1 MVSERRSFTFA
12 HNLIIL
18 ADIKTLFTLW
28 YADTKRQ
35 KAAEAHGNE
44 MEETIKIDSKKINA
58 QYFTFRELATATNN
72 FRQECLLGEG
82 GFGRVYKGTL
92 QSTGQVVAV
101 KQLDRNGQH
110 GNREFL
116 VEVLRLSL
124 LNHPNLVNFIGYCA
138 DGDQRLLVYEFMP
151 GGTVED
157 RLIDL
162 TEDKKPLDW
171 VARIKIALGTAQGL
185 DYLHTKANPPVIYHD
200 LKASSILL
208 DKNFVPKLSDF
219 GLAKLGPVGN
229 NIRLS
234 TRVMGTYGYCAP
246 EYAKTGQF
254 TIKSDV
260 YSFGVILLE
269 LITGRRVIDNTRP
282 VEEQNLISWAEP
294 IFKDPKRFPDM
305 ADPHLKKQFPE
316 RSLNQAVAIAAMCLQ
331 DEPSTRP
338 LISDVVTTLS
348 FLSED
353 TEKMCSNR
361 NEQRNFDQD
370 GEYSGID
377 QEQDYSNEEISK
389 GESSNR
395 PEISEGSV
403 SSRSFAASK
412 SLQEGNAPLH
422 SESSR
427 KSNDVGVIS
436 SNRSSKGSGFG
447 ISGQNG
453 SKKLQSS
460 FTLKRNGSDY
470 LGSKKQINKTV
481 SLAKQISTR
490 ISQEG
495 SIGSRNR
502 SMKLK
507 DRTMSSR
514 RKGFRKSYESLDDT
528 ATSAHSRMSEDPLS
542 EVTLLY
548 P

>member
-1 MVSERRSFTFA
+1 
-12 HNLIIL
+12 
-18 ADIKTLFTLW
+18 
-28 YADTKRQ
+28 
-35 KAAEAHGNE
+35 
-44 MEETIKIDSKKINA
+44 MEETIQIDSKKINA

-138 DGDQRLLVYEFMP
+138 DGDQRLLLYEFMP

-157 RLIDL
+157 RLI
-162 TEDKKPLDW
+162 
-171 VARIKIALGTAQGL
+171 
-185 DYLHTKANPPVIYHD
+185 ANTDDVEVLYMYPDAMV
-200 LKASSILL
+200 
-208 DKNFVPKLSDF
+208 V
-219 GLAKLGPVGN
+219 LA
-229 NIRLS
+229 
-234 TRVMGTYGYCAP
+234 YCNC
-246 EYAKTGQF
+246 
-254 TIKSDV
+254 
-260 YSFGVILLE
+260 
-269 LITGRRVIDNTRP
+269 TGR
-282 VEEQNLISWAEP
+282 SAEP

-470 LGSKKQINKTV
+470 LGSRKQINKTV

>member
-1 MVSERRSFTFA
+1 MNYCFPCLQSQRSK
-12 HNLIIL
+12 
-18 ADIKTLFTLW
+18 KTNRNHAESVASFNETK
-28 YADTKRQ
+28 APDTKRQ
-35 KAAEAHGNE
+35 KAAEAHGNK
-44 MEETIKIDSKKINA
+44 MEETIQIDSKKINA

-151 GGTVED
+151 GD
-157 RLIDL
+157 
-162 TEDKKPLDW
+162 PFCM
-171 VARIKIALGTAQGL
+171 
-185 DYLHTKANPPVIYHD
+185 
-200 LKASSILL
+200 LL
-208 DKNFVPKLSDF
+208 F
-219 GLAKLGPVGN
+219 
-229 NIRLS
+229 
-234 TRVMGTYGYCAP
+234 
-246 EYAKTGQF
+246 
-254 TIKSDV
+254 
-260 YSFGVILLE
+260 
-269 LITGRRVIDNTRP
+269 
-282 VEEQNLISWAEP
+282 EQAEP

-353 TEKMCSNR
+353 TEKMCSNG

-377 QEQDYSNEEISK
+377 QEQEISK

-470 LGSKKQINKTV
+470 LGSRKQINKTV

-495 SIGSRNR
+495 SIGSRHR

-514 RKGFRKSYESLDDT
+514 RKGVRKSYESLDDT